1 MKSLNS
7 TVPTSDPT
15 RLVWV
20 TKEVTTLN
28 MAAAPA
34 AFPLSGIIPLKPL
47 RQWLDNFHIQDAKT
61 ARWICEK
68 IPARCPFERTITILG
83 HTLLRIPPLC
93 KLNPLY
99 EELVSLRF
107 RALCYLADE
116 CGEDVSRYC

>member
-7 TVPTSDPT
+7 LSPTSDPA

-28 MAAAPA
+28 MAATPA
-34 AFPLSGIIPLKPL
+34 HLPLPGIAPLKPL
-47 RQWLDNFHIQDAKT
+47 RQWLENFQIRDAKT
-61 ARWICEK
+61 AHWICEK

-83 HTLLRIPPLC
+83 RTLLRIPPLC

-116 CGEDVSRYC
+116 CGEDISRYC